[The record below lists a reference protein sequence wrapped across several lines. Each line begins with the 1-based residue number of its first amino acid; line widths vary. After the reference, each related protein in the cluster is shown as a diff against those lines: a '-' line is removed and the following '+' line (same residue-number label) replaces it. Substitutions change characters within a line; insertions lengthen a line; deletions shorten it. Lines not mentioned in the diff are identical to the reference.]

1 MKLKTQILVA
11 VASASVLLMLLPGYA
26 DRTRPKLSSS
36 TAKTSK
42 HSNSDLSAEQTSSNR
57 IAETSFWLDVTTPLV
72 SGINHEN
79 HRGSAWCD
87 YDNDGLLDLYMTHFG
102 VFEAGGEYKG
112 SPNQLLKNM
121 GVFDANGDAQF
132 EDVTTYELEAQ
143 SGLSHHGTWADI
155 DNDGLPDLYVTQ
167 SSNSESRHSVL
178 IHHETT
184 GKFSDITDGEPF
196 QEELVGKM

>member
-57 IAETSFWLDVTTPLV
+57 IAETSLWQDVTTPLV

-87 YDNDGLLDLYMTHFG
+87 YDNDGFVNVMDFLYLLERWRNVCVESDLNFNAIVNIGDSHIVIG
-102 VFEAGGEYKG
+102 VCCKC
-112 SPNQLLKNM
+112 NN
-121 GVFDANGDAQF
+121 
-132 EDVTTYELEAQ
+132 
-143 SGLSHHGTWADI
+143 
-155 DNDGLPDLYVTQ
+155 
-167 SSNSESRHSVL
+167 
-178 IHHETT
+178 
-184 GKFSDITDGEPF
+184 
-196 QEELVGKM
+196 